1 MVLAEAIFE
10 NKRIGRLF
18 MNPGSLVK
26 TNMRLGAMPNTCEM
40 DIRVVVSFYSF
51 RFNHLISPRDHPSW
65 FSSKIVSKMLMN
77 LESKIIKLFHTFS
90 TINLDSWCW
99 KFSGFK
105 VRPPREL
112 NTFFVWSF
120 FFSRFSKRILDT
132 REITL
137 LTKNERNQFENGKNQ
152 QQEKK

>member
-77 LESKIIKLFHTFS
+77 LESIIKLFHTLVLS
-90 TINLDSWCW
+90 ILIHGAENSLDS
-99 KFSGFK
+99 KSG
-105 VRPPREL
+105 PPESL
-112 NTFFVWSF
+112 THSLSGHF
-120 FFSRFSKRILDT
+120 FFLGFP
-132 REITL
+132 
-137 LTKNERNQFENGKNQ
+137 NEY
-152 QQEKK
+152 